1 MELLKSSQKVDVA
14 ALPKYRLQDFNAR
27 NIAFVVGINEAGFH
41 SLAVTESGRM
51 SFSVHKPAAL
61 CRKLERQWEMYVL
74 PTRRATLEA
83 WRQTLKHTTDDVKPK
98 LGQFRAPLRV
108 ATCGTRSFWSPNPNN
123 ELGLWFF
130 TPSCQNIEIHRDKVT
145 FNTHSSKRV
154 IQWAARI
161 KEGVPLPVSQ
171 ARIDLLSEFVARKAA
186 ITQRTAVKLLGQL
199 AFDQGIQ
206 VPGYPAT
213 QAEPQFPLKMWL
225 LKEDVAFIVALI
237 FGNSE
242 EKLGIFIQALE
253 KFLK

>member
-1 MELLKSSQKVDVA
+1 MELLKSSHLVDIS
-14 ALPKYRLQDFNAR
+14 ALPKHRLQDFNAR
-27 NIAFVVGINEAGFH
+27 DIAFVVGINEVGFH
-41 SLAVTESGRM
+41 SLVVTESGDM

-61 CRKLERQWEMYVL
+61 CRQLERQWQMYVL
-74 PTRRATLEA
+74 PARRATLQA
-83 WRQTLKHTTDDVKPK
+83 WRQTLKDATDDVKPK

-130 TPSCQNIEIHRDKVT
+130 TPSCQNIEIHSDKVT
-145 FNTHSSKRV
+145 FNTHSGKSV
-154 IQWAARI
+154 IEWAARI
-161 KEGVPLPVSQ
+161 KEHVPLPVSQ
-171 ARIDLLSEFVARKAA
+171 ARVDLLAEFVVRKAA
-186 ITQRTAVKLLGQL
+186 LTQRSAVKLLGQL

-206 VPGYPAT
+206 VPGYPVT
-213 QAEPQFPLKMWL
+213 QAEPQFPLKMWF

-242 EKLGIFIQALE
+242 EKLGAFILALE